1 MEARRGQGWCICFWC
16 SPTGMSLFSRACC
29 FLKQQHMFYLLEWGH
44 VMLHTCWVLWF
55 TSSFSNGSPNCQP
68 FPWPKVVLP
77 TAHGFAALVC
87 GWLHGPVL
95 ANYFVHLGAALTSYE
110 FPKGAHYMLTVAN
123 YSFAV
128 KGDDTSCFHLWCFFF
143 TRLDPLLNRA
153 LEIQIP
159 IRGKENLTKKDC

>member
-110 FPKGAHYMLTVAN
+110 FPKGAHYMLTVASMVFLFYPTWPITQQGTWN
-123 YSFAV
+123 PNPNSRQR
-128 KGDDTSCFHLWCFFF
+128 KPDQK
-143 TRLDPLLNRA
+143 RLLV
-153 LEIQIP
+153 
-159 IRGKENLTKKDC
+159 

>member
-1 MEARRGQGWCICFWC
+1 
-16 SPTGMSLFSRACC
+16 MSLFSRACC